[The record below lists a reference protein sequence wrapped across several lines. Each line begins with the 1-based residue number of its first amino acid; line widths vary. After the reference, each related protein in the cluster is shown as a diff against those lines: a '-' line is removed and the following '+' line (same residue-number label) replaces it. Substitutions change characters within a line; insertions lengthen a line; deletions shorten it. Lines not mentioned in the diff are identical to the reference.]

1 MNRGPDIPY
10 ISPYYNSTILYHCL
24 LQEAN
29 RTKNYE
35 LLEQQ
40 IRDELEPFIYNGGKG
55 KWFHVRDL
63 VRIREGQ
70 VEPGDVEG
78 VIFPPDEEPKIGE
91 IGTVQDHDG
100 VTI

>member
-1 MNRGPDIPY
+1 MLN
-10 ISPYYNSTILYHCL
+10 HCL

-35 LLEQQ
+35 LLEEQ

-70 VEPGDVEG
+70 VEPGDVKG
-78 VIFPPDEEPKIGE
+78 VRFSPEEEPKIGV
-91 IGTVQDHDG
+91 IGNGLDN
-100 VTI
+100 IAYYFKSNFINYKR